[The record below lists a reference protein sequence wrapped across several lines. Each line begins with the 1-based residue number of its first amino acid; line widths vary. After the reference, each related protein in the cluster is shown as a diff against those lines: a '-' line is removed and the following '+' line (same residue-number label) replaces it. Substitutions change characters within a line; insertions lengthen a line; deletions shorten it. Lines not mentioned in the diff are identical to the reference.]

1 MLNIFKWTGQLVAGW
16 IENAPIHNKPIAARL
31 QDFDFATERT
41 EPNASR
47 QTQYLNARIPNM
59 RRMDE
64 QHASLTDKRMIVTK
78 PDQNFRLFEVQDR
91 SAWAKYVRNSPGLS
105 VRMTIEKMDRSLER
119 SRNDQVP

>member
-1 MLNIFKWTGQLVAGW
+1 
-16 IENAPIHNKPIAARL
+16 
-31 QDFDFATERT
+31 
-41 EPNASR
+41 
-47 QTQYLNARIPNM
+47 M

-64 QHASLTDKRMIVTK
+64 QHAPLTDKRMIVTK
-78 PDQNFRLFEVQDR
+78 PDQNFRLLEVQDR